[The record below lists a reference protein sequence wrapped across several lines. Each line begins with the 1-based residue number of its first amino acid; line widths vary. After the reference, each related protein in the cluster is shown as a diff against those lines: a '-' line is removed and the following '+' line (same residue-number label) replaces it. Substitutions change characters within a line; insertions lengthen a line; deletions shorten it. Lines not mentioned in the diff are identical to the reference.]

1 MNKLQKLEIKNNANA
16 FRKDFGYGETDP
28 IRLDSF
34 LLKKNILTVFKPLSS
49 NLAGMAIKANN
60 LDMFIM
66 VNQNHS
72 LGKQHFTI
80 AHELYHLFVQSNF
93 TSQRCITGLFDKQ
106 TDIEEEKADCFAANL
121 LLPELGVYELIPEN
135 EKKKK
140 NSITKETIFKIQQ
153 YYSVSVNAVIY
164 RLVELEL
171 VDKSYF
177 EVYNQLG
184 KKQLARLLGYDVRL
198 YEKGNTDRVIGNYGT
213 IANALFE
220 KCLIS
225 ESFYFELLNTIS
237 IDPFT
242 KEEKEDE

>member
-1 MNKLQKLEIKNNANA
+1 M
-16 FRKDFGYGETDP
+16 
-28 IRLDSF
+28 
-34 LLKKNILTVFKPLSS
+34 
-49 NLAGMAIKANN
+49 
-60 LDMFIM
+60 
-66 VNQNHS
+66 
-72 LGKQHFTI
+72 
-80 AHELYHLFVQSNF
+80 
-93 TSQRCITGLFDKQ
+93 
-106 TDIEEEKADCFAANL
+106 
-121 LLPELGVYELIPEN
+121 
-135 EKKKK
+135 
-140 NSITKETIFKIQQ
+140 
-153 YYSVSVNAVIY
+153 
-164 RLVELEL
+164 EL

-220 KCLIS
+220 KSLIS